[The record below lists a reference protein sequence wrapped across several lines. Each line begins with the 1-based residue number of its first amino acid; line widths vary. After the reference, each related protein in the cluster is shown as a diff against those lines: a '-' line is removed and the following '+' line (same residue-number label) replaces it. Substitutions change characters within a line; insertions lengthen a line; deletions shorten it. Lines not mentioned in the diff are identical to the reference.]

1 MSENKKRFWWLK
13 LKEGY
18 FNSEGMRRLRK
29 QAGGEVFTIIY
40 LKMQLASLRTD
51 GVLSYNGY
59 DETFAKEIAFA
70 ISEDVDNVANAI
82 AILRRYKLVEDITD
96 TSFFMPE
103 AVANTGSES
112 DSAER
117 VRRLR
122 ERRALQSNDEQ

>member
-1 MSENKKRFWWLK
+1 MSEDKKRFWWLK

-18 FNSEGMRRLRK
+18 FDSEGMRRLRK

-51 GVLSYNGY
+51 GVISYNGY

-70 ISEDVDNVANAI
+70 IGEDADNVANTIEA
-82 AILRRYKLVEDITD
+82 LRRYKLIENITD
-96 TSFFMPE
+96 ESFFLPE
-103 AVANTGSES
+103 AVANTGSEG
-112 DSAER
+112 DSAAR

-122 ERRALQSNDEQ
+122 ERRALQSNDGK

>member
-1 MSENKKRFWWLK
+1 MAEDKKRFWWLK

-70 ISEDVDNVANAI
+70 INEDVDNVANAI

-103 AVANTGSES
+103 AVSNTGSEC

-122 ERRALQSNDEQ
+122 ERKALQCNDEQ

>member
-59 DETFAKEIAFA
+59 DETFSKEIAFA
-70 ISEDVDNVANAI
+70 INEDVDNVANAI

>member
-70 ISEDVDNVANAI
+70 INEDVDNVANAI

-103 AVANTGSES
+103 AVTNTGSES

>member
-1 MSENKKRFWWLK
+1 MAGDKKKFWWLK

-18 FNSEGMRRLRK
+18 FDSDGMRRLRK
-29 QAGGEVFTIIY
+29 AAGGEVFTIIY

-70 ISEDVDNVANAI
+70 INEDVDNVANAI

-103 AVANTGSES
+103 AVANTGSEC
-112 DSAER
+112 DSAAR
-117 VRRLR
+117 MRRLR
-122 ERRALQSNDEQ
+122 ERKSSHCDGEH

>member
-70 ISEDVDNVANAI
+70 INEDVDNVANAI

>member
-1 MSENKKRFWWLK
+1 MSEDKKRFWWLK

-18 FNSEGMRRLRK
+18 FDSEGMRRLRK

-51 GVLSYNGY
+51 GVISYNGY

-70 ISEDVDNVANAI
+70 IGEDADNVANTIEA
-82 AILRRYKLVEDITD
+82 LRRYKLIETITD
-96 TSFFMPE
+96 ESFFLPE

-112 DSAER
+112 GSAAR
-117 VRRLR
+117 MRRLR
-122 ERRALQSNDEQ
+122 ERKASHSDSDG

>member
-1 MSENKKRFWWLK
+1 MAEDKKRFWWLK

-18 FNSEGMRRLRK
+18 FDSEGMRRLRK

-51 GVLSYNGY
+51 GVISYNGY
-59 DETFAKEIAFA
+59 DESFAKEIAFA
-70 ISEDVDNVANAI
+70 IGEDSDNVANAI
-82 AILRRYKLVEDITD
+82 VALRRYKLIETITD
-96 TSFFMPE
+96 ESFFLPE

-112 DSAER
+112 DSAAR

-122 ERRALQSNDEQ
+122 ERRALQSNDGK

>member
-1 MSENKKRFWWLK
+1 MAEDKKRFWWLK

-18 FNSEGMRRLRK
+18 FDSEGMRRLRK

-51 GVLSYNGY
+51 GVISYNGY
-59 DETFAKEIAFA
+59 DESFAKEIACA
-70 ISEDVDNVANAI
+70 IGEDADNVANTIEA
-82 AILRRYKLVEDITD
+82 LRRYKLIETITD
-96 TSFFMPE
+96 ESFFLPE

-112 DSAER
+112 DSAAR

-122 ERRALQSNDEQ
+122 ERRALQSNDGK

>member
-1 MSENKKRFWWLK
+1 MSENQKRFWWLK

-70 ISEDVDNVANAI
+70 INEDVDNVANAI

>member
-1 MSENKKRFWWLK
+1 MSEDKKKFWWLK

-51 GVLSYNGY
+51 GVISYNGY

-70 ISEDVDNVANAI
+70 IGEDAEDVANAI
-82 AILRRYKLVEDITD
+82 AILRRLKLIEDISEE
-96 TSFFMPE
+96 SFLVPE
-103 AVANTGSES
+103 AVENTGSEGG
-112 DSAER
+112 SAAR
-117 VRRLR
+117 MRRLR
-122 ERRALQSNDEQ
+122 ERKASHSDSDG

>member
-1 MSENKKRFWWLK
+1 MAEDKKRFWWLK

-70 ISEDVDNVANAI
+70 INEDVDNVANAI

-103 AVANTGSES
+103 AVSNTGSEC
-112 DSAER
+112 DSAAR

-122 ERRALQSNDEQ
+122 ERKALQSNDEQ

>member
-1 MSENKKRFWWLK
+1 MSENQKRFWWLK

-70 ISEDVDNVANAI
+70 INEDVDNVANAI

-103 AVANTGSES
+103 GVANTGSES

>member
-1 MSENKKRFWWLK
+1 MSEDKKRFWWLK

-18 FNSEGMRRLRK
+18 FDSEGMRRLRK

-51 GVLSYNGY
+51 GVISYNGY

-70 ISEDVDNVANAI
+70 ISEDADNVANTIEA
-82 AILRRYKLVEDITD
+82 LRRYKLIENITD
-96 TSFFMPE
+96 ESFFLPE

-112 DSAER
+112 DSAAR

-122 ERRALQSNDEQ
+122 ERRALQSNDGK

>member
-1 MSENKKRFWWLK
+1 MSENQKRFWWLK

-70 ISEDVDNVANAI
+70 INEDVDNVANAI

-117 VRRLR
+117 VWRLR